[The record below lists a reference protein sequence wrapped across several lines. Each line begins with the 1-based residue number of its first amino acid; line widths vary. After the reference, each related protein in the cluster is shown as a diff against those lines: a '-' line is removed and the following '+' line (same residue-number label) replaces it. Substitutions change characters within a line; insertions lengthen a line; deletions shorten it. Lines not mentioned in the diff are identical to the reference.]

1 MTKII
6 TILILTLIIGG
17 CSINNEV
24 KLVAEDLRLGAIDA
38 IPAFLSI
45 DGVDKSI
52 EFTDENIGE
61 DFIIKTD
68 SYNYYGFGGNSL
80 VYFTI
85 TNVSKT
91 NQNGDVAFSFSDK
104 KYISSIRKFVRN
116 EEVTETKLIPA
127 TATSTE
133 QEISTKVTKTI
144 WEYLPIFKIDIP
156 KITRKSVKNR
166 ITDKGFTDFFKVGET
181 KVYIASVRI
190 PVGTQN
196 DEWFIEVFGDSSYG
210 HLDPNLWTHEQ
221 TFNDLT
227 NGGLTGQDSYTTL
240 ISTAGAVDVVTT
252 GTPYEGAKHVFCDN
266 GSAGTDQIKR
276 NITGIE
282 SGTMYF
288 FC

>member
-1 MTKII
+1 MMTKII

-156 KITRKSVKNR
+156 KITRK
-166 ITDKGFTDFFKVGET
+166 
-181 KVYIASVRI
+181 Y
-190 PVGTQN
+190 
-196 DEWFIEVFGDSSYG
+196 
-210 HLDPNLWTHEQ
+210 
-221 TFNDLT
+221 
-227 NGGLTGQDSYTTL
+227 
-240 ISTAGAVDVVTT
+240 
-252 GTPYEGAKHVFCDN
+252 C
-266 GSAGTDQIKR
+266 
-276 NITGIE
+276 
-282 SGTMYF
+282 
-288 FC
+288 